1 MEILSKDSLY
11 YIFLEVI
18 RFHYYRTHV
27 LLEEIGVYPGQPP
40 MLFILNQEDGLSQK
54 KLANKLKI
62 KPSTITVM
70 LKRMEKANL
79 IVRKKD
85 DKDQR
90 ISRVYLTEKGK
101 KVCEDTIKV
110 VKQIE
115 RECFKDF
122 TEEEKETLKS
132 LFLKMKNNI
141 IDVFEEEGKFIDDK
155 F

>member
-90 ISRVYLTEKGK
+90 VSRVYLTEKGK

>member
-141 IDVFEEEGKFIDDK
+141 IDAFEEEGKFIDDK

>member
-54 KLANKLKI
+54 ELANKLKI

-90 ISRVYLTEKGK
+90 VSRVYLTEKGK

-141 IDVFEEEGKFIDDK
+141 IAAFEEEGKFIDDK

>member
-54 KLANKLKI
+54 ELANKLKI

-90 ISRVYLTEKGK
+90 VSRVYLTEKGK

-141 IDVFEEEGKFIDDK
+141 IDAFEEEGKFIDDK

>member
-1 MEILSKDSLY
+1 MEILSKDSSY

-62 KPSTITVM
+62 KPSTIAVM

-141 IDVFEEEGKFIDDK
+141 IAAFEEEGKFIDDK

>member
-11 YIFLEVI
+11 YNFLEVI

-54 KLANKLKI
+54 ELANKLKI

-90 ISRVYLTEKGK
+90 VSRVYLTEKGK

-141 IDVFEEEGKFIDDK
+141 IDAFEEEGKFIDDK

>member
-90 ISRVYLTEKGK
+90 VSRVYLTEKGK

-141 IDVFEEEGKFIDDK
+141 IDAFEEEGKFIDDK

>member
-1 MEILSKDSLY
+1 MDILSKDSLY
-11 YIFLEVI
+11 YTFLEVI

-90 ISRVYLTEKGK
+90 VSRVYLTEKGK

-141 IDVFEEEGKFIDDK
+141 IDAFEEEGKFIDDK

>member
-1 MEILSKDSLY
+1 MEILSKDSSY

-85 DKDQR
+85 VKDQR
-90 ISRVYLTEKGK
+90 VSRVYLTEKGK

>member
-1 MEILSKDSLY
+1 MEILSKDSSY

-85 DKDQR
+85 VKDQR
-90 ISRVYLTEKGK
+90 VSRVYLTEKGK

-141 IDVFEEEGKFIDDK
+141 IDAFEEEGKFIDDK

>member
-1 MEILSKDSLY
+1 M
-11 YIFLEVI
+11 
-18 RFHYYRTHV
+18 
-27 LLEEIGVYPGQPP
+27 
-40 MLFILNQEDGLSQK
+40 
-54 KLANKLKI
+54 
-62 KPSTITVM
+62 
-70 LKRMEKANL
+70 
-79 IVRKKD
+79 
-85 DKDQR
+85 
-90 ISRVYLTEKGK
+90 
-101 KVCEDTIKV
+101 

>member
-1 MEILSKDSLY
+1 
-11 YIFLEVI
+11 
-18 RFHYYRTHV
+18 
-27 LLEEIGVYPGQPP
+27 
-40 MLFILNQEDGLSQK
+40 
-54 KLANKLKI
+54 
-62 KPSTITVM
+62 M

-90 ISRVYLTEKGK
+90 VSRVYLTEKGK

-141 IDVFEEEGKFIDDK
+141 IDAFEEEGKFIDDK